1 MLPES
6 THRGCSVMRTLI
18 ATSLATMLVL
28 APVSA
33 QRVHQ
38 GFWIGLSPGGAG
50 IVHKEGFAYPV
61 YLRLGGTITQ
71 RLLVGVEWYNVVLDA
86 YPASGTA
93 NLTAVA
99 LFYPSHKGIFFTK
112 AALGLGRAESSC
124 PDGRPDVAAGLGVT
138 LGTGI
143 DIRMGRN
150 VYLTPSIDFLWQGAE
165 RALCPA
171 PGNPGSGTVLGYSP
185 GLFFSLGIT
194 WH

>member
-1 MLPES
+1 
-6 THRGCSVMRTLI
+6 MRTI
-18 ATSLATMLVL
+18 IGTSLATMLVL
-28 APVSA
+28 SSVHA

-38 GFWIGLSPGGAG
+38 GFWIGVSPGGVG
-50 IVHKEGFAYPV
+50 VVETEGFAYPL
-61 YLRLGGTITQ
+61 YLRLGGTINQ
-71 RLLVGVEWYNVVLDA
+71 RLLVGVEWYSVALDFN
-86 YPASGTA
+86 PAAGAT

-99 LFYPSHKGIFFTK
+99 LLYPSQKGVLFTR
-112 AALGLGRAESSC
+112 AGLGIGRAESRC
-124 PDGRPDVAAGLGVT
+124 PGGASDVASGLGVT

-150 VYLTPSIDFLWQGAE
+150 VYFTPSIDFLWQEAE

-185 GLFFSLGIT
+185 GVFISLGFT